1 MRKLIGAV
9 GRLVAGPVGGLL
21 VFKRSNNM
29 TETIPTTQL
38 KALTLTLRGHLV
50 DTTQEMCYGAS
61 LT

>member
-1 MRKLIGAV
+1 VRKLIGAV

-38 KALTLTLRGHLV
+38 KALILRGHLV
-50 DTTQEMCYGAS
+50 DTTQDIGYGAS